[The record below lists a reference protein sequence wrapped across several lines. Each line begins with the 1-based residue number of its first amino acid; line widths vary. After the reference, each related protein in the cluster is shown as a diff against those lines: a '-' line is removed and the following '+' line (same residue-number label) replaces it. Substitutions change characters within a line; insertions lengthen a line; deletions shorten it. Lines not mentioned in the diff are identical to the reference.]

1 MPGLSHA
8 PESKLSER
16 EARLSYPRAFGA
28 AVGLLAGHRR
38 KWMARHEAQTD
49 VAQQSQQAQQAT
61 ATEFEKFNK
70 ASSGCLEGRDYL
82 VNS

>member
-1 MPGLSHA
+1 VSRALV
-8 PESKLSER
+8 SKLSER
-16 EARLSYPRAFGA
+16 ATRLSYSRASA
-28 AVGLLAGHRR
+28 RRWDCSLAHHRER
-38 KWMARHEAQTD
+38 MARHEAQTE

-70 ASSGCLEGRDYL
+70 ASSVCLEGRDYL